1 MVMLDQTMTARVS
14 DAIREAE
21 SHTRVEFVAVLARQS
36 DGYYFIP
43 TLWAALLALMLPAV
57 LLITPMW
64 LGVRDF
70 VILQLLTFS
79 VLTALFRLPFLM
91 YRLVPRSVLQRR
103 ASNMAHRQF
112 LEQGVHRTADGFGV
126 LFFVSEA
133 EHYVEIIADAG
144 IDALVDQQRWQSIVD
159 GFTSRVRAG
168 EVEQGFLTAVA
179 EVAVIGRE
187 LAPVERATDEL
198 PNHLVVIE

>member
-1 MVMLDQTMTARVS
+1 MLDQSMTARVA
-14 DAIREAE
+14 DAIRSAE

-43 TLWAALLALMLPAV
+43 TLWAALLALMLPAA
-57 LLITPMW
+57 LLFAPLW

-70 VILQLLTFS
+70 VLLQLLAFS

-91 YRLVPRSVLQRR
+91 YRLVPRSVLRRR

-144 IDALVDQQRWQSIVD
+144 IDALVDQQRWQAIVD
-159 GFTSRVRAG
+159 AFTERVRAG
-168 EVEQGFLTAVA
+168 EVEQGFLEAVG
-179 EVAVIGRE
+179 EVGAIGRE
-187 LAPVERATDEL
+187 VAPAERTADEL
-198 PNHLVVIE
+198 PNHLVVIG

>member
-1 MVMLDQTMTARVS
+1 MLDQTMTARVA

-70 VILQLLTFS
+70 VILQLLAFS

-159 GFTSRVRAG
+159 AFTGRVRAG
-168 EVEQGFLTAVA
+168 DVEGGFLAAVEEVAAIGRAVA
-179 EVAVIGRE
+179 PA
-187 LAPVERATDEL
+187 ERAADEL